1 MSTEN
6 QKKTAKPASAKAQP
20 VAEAAAAEVKKSGK
34 GHATPSRKQAEAQ
47 NVRPL
52 VAGARAS
59 KDPVAKAAAR
69 EQLRAER
76 TKAREGML
84 AGDDRFLGAR
94 DRGPQKRMARDYVD
108 SRFTVGEAMIP
119 TMVLVLLLSAF
130 NSITI
135 EAILVL
141 LMWILLLGIVIDGWF
156 ISRKVNRMAA
166 EKFGAGK
173 VEKGLGWYAAIRAT
187 QLRWMRIP
195 KPAKK

>member
-6 QKKTAKPASAKAQP
+6 QKKTAKP
-20 VAEAAAAEVKKSGK
+20 VAETAATEAKKPGK

-52 VAGARAS
+52 VAGASAS

-69 EQLRAER
+69 EQLRANR

-84 AGDDRFLGAR
+84 AGDDRFLGPR

>member
-1 MSTEN
+1 M
-6 QKKTAKPASAKAQP
+6 
-20 VAEAAAAEVKKSGK
+20 KKSGK